1 MPLQVV
7 VSEGI
12 LSPEAEKKVFKQ
24 LTDLL
29 LRLHGIFG
37 NAFMTPNVIGE
48 IVTIAKGRSF
58 SGGEPKDIAVFE
70 LKVPSFVLASKELQD
85 AWIKEG
91 TTIIEIAAE
100 GRVPRERIFANV
112 VHALDGAWGIGGVAY
127 SNAALGEA
135 IASRS
140 AA

>member
-12 LSPEAEKKVFKQ
+12 LSPDAEKKVFKQ

-29 LRLHGIFG
+29 LRLHGLTG

-48 IVTIAKGRSF
+48 VVTVERGRSF
-58 SGGEPKDIAVFE
+58 SGGEPKEIAVFE
-70 LKVPSFVLASKELQD
+70 LKVPSAVLATKELQD

-91 TTIIEIAAE
+91 TAIIENAAE
-100 GRVPRERIFANV
+100 GRLPRERIYGNV
-112 VHALDGAWGIGGVAY
+112 VHALEGAWGIGGVAY
-127 SNAALGEA
+127 GNAALGEA
-135 IASRS
+135 IAKQ
-140 AA
+140 AAA